1 MKSKSTLLTLALA
14 TALVVT
20 GINRSFAQEVAETS
34 TTPALM
40 LGFTGTTDG
49 SVADLQW
56 VMENETNCK
65 WFVIERSGVDGGF
78 DSIAVV
84 LGINNGNETTYDFS
98 DPSMLPGSNT
108 YRLRE
113 VDMGNVQ
120 RYSKVITLM
129 NNSQSAAIKMDVYPN
144 PAVATINFTVTA
156 PIAQQVLVQ
165 VYNLAGVMLVA
176 TQQELQAGNN
186 LQTVAIGNL
195 RAGNYILKV
204 SSQTGSFQYVQPF
217 VKIN

>member
-186 LQTVAIGNL
+186 LQNLSIGNL

>member
-129 NNSQSAAIKMDVYPN
+129 NNSQSAAVKMDVYPN

>member
-20 GINRSFAQEVAETS
+20 GINRTFAQEATATS

-40 LGFTGTTDG
+40 LGFTGTAQG
-49 SVADLQW
+49 NVADLQW

-65 WFVIERSGVDGGF
+65 WFVIERSGADGGF

-84 LGINNGNETTYDFS
+84 LGINNGNEMTYNFADAN
-98 DPSMLPGSNT
+98 MLPGTNS
-108 YRLRE
+108 YRIRE
-113 VDMGNVQ
+113 VDLGNTD
-120 RYSKVITLM
+120 RYSKVVMLM
-129 NNSQSAAIKMDVYPN
+129 NNSQAAAAKIDVYPN
-144 PAVATINFTVTA
+144 PAVATINYSVTA
-156 PIAQQVLVQ
+156 SAAQQVLVQ
-165 VYNLAGVMLVA
+165 VYNLAGALMVA
-176 TQQELQAGNN
+176 TQQELQAGSN

-204 SSQTGSFQYVQPF
+204 SSQNGSFQFVQPF